1 MSQRTQCTHTYTQR
15 ETLSLSL
22 SLSLTHSL
30 AYTLTLSLSLTH
42 SHSLSR
48 THACTHIHTVHM
60 SAGSTAVHSQLLL
73 ECASERARDEE
84 SGKVGAG
91 ERGELG
97 VGCHAALHRRPHPV
111 CWSVACEEIGS
122 VGFGKRTFMDTRDR
136 PTLRSWSRQEIRQ
149 KVTHENNLIPKGLT
163 YDIKNLNTQLRDI

>member
-1 MSQRTQCTHTYTQR
+1 MVCRRRSISCRLFVAGQIICLGFRFVCSRTDHLCRHTYSVPCFCLLSCFHLYFPFTVNMSQRTQCTHTYTQR

-60 SAGSTAVHSQLLL
+60 SAGSTAVHSQLLVV
-73 ECASERARDEE
+73 CASERARDEE
-84 SGKVGAG
+84 SG
-91 ERGELG
+91 
-97 VGCHAALHRRPHPV
+97 
-111 CWSVACEEIGS
+111 
-122 VGFGKRTFMDTRDR
+122 
-136 PTLRSWSRQEIRQ
+136 
-149 KVTHENNLIPKGLT
+149 
-163 YDIKNLNTQLRDI
+163 